1 MSDLHDKIF
10 PYDDMNVTVLKALAR
25 LPLSVNECEE
35 LMEMD
40 THILMVEH
48 QLDYVQA
55 DTVRMWCQHEHQRH
69 SAASVSGVGE
79 KGAKSLRDMSK
90 WQPSRTY
97 PIKES
102 AGQKLRR
109 MIREEKAKLLETRD
123 QSDQALSRYQASTYG
138 DAYNDIEPKMEDA
151 VFSAVDMFV
160 EMNGVSEQEAN
171 QMVVD
176 YVKDMLG
183 VR

>member
-102 AGQKLRR
+102 SNQKLRR
-109 MIREEKAKLLETRD
+109 MIREEKAKLSENSSL
-123 QSDQALSRYQASTYG
+123 QRYQASTYG

-160 EMNGVSEQEAN
+160 EMNGVPEQEAN